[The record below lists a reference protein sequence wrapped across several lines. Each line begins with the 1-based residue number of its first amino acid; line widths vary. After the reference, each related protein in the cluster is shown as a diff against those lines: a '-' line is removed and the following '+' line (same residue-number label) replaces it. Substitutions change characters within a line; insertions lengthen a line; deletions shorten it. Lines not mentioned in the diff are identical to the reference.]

1 MARVKALSAREILD
15 SRGFPTVE
23 AEAVL
28 SDGSRGRAAVPSGAS
43 TGVHEALE
51 RRDEDARRFGGKGV
65 LKAVAAVD
73 GELARFLKGR
83 DAEDQ
88 AGIDA
93 GMCSLD
99 GTPNKGRLGANAILA
114 ASLAV
119 SRAAAASRG
128 LALFRWLRK
137 AYGLAE
143 KEWLIPA
150 PMFNVVNGG
159 AHADSGLDVQEFM
172 VVPVGARSFK
182 EALRAGSE
190 IYHVLKKT
198 LAGKGL
204 AVSVGDEG
212 GFAPRIKAHSDVLG
226 ILEATIR
233 KAGYGGKVRIS
244 LDVAASEFYGK
255 SSGKADYR
263 FEGRRRASS
272 EMARIYRSWIARYKL
287 LSIEDPM
294 AEDDWAG
301 WTSLTSAVGSK
312 VRVVGDDLFV
322 TNPDRLDRGIRE
334 KAGNSILIKLNQ
346 IGSVSETVE
355 TVLKARKAGFSS
367 IISHRS
373 GETEDPYIADLAVA
387 LNAGA
392 IKTGAPCRSERLAKY
407 NQLLRIESELGREA
421 RYAGGRSFSR

>member
-1 MARVKALSAREILD
+1 MARVKRCRREILD
-15 SRGFPTVE
+15 SRGLPTVE
-23 AEAVL
+23 AEAFL
-28 SDGSRGRAAVPSGAS
+28 SDGPRGRAAVPSGAS

-51 RRDEDARRFGGKGV
+51 RRDGDPRRFGGKGV

-73 GELARFLKGR
+73 GELSRFLKGR

-128 LALFRWLRK
+128 LPLYRWLRK
-137 AYGLAE
+137 AYGLDE
-143 KEWLIPA
+143 KEWLLPPRCSTWSTAA
-150 PMFNVVNGG
+150 PMPTAAWTSRSSWWFRS
-159 AHADSGLDVQEFM
+159 AL
-172 VVPVGARSFK
+172 VP
-182 EALRAGSE
+182 
-190 IYHVLKKT
+190 LKKPCGRGRFT
-198 LAGKGL
+198 MSSRNPGRKSL

-212 GFAPRIKAHSDVLG
+212 GFAPRIKAHAEVLG
-226 ILEATIR
+226 ILEQTIR
-233 KAGYGGKVRIS
+233 KAGYGGKARIS
-244 LDVAASEFYGK
+244 LDVAASEFFGK
-255 SSGKADYR
+255 GGGKPDYR
-263 FEGRRRASS
+263 FEGRRRSS
-272 EMARIYRSWIARYKL
+272 AEMARIYRSWISRYKL

-301 WTSLTSAVGSK
+301 WTSLTAAVGSK

-407 NQLLRIESELGREA
+407 NQLLRIESELGRDA
-421 RYAGGRSFSR
+421 SYAGGRSFSR

>member
-15 SRGFPTVE
+15 SRGLPTVE
-23 AEAVL
+23 AEAFL

-51 RRDEDARRFGGKGV
+51 RRDGDPRRFGGKGV

-73 GELARFLKGR
+73 GELSRFLKGR

-128 LALFRWLRK
+128 LPLYRWLRK
-137 AYGLAE
+137 AYGLDE
-143 KEWLIPA
+143 KEWLLPA

-172 VVPVGARSFK
+172 VVPVGSRSFK

-198 LAGKGL
+198 LAAKSL

-212 GFAPRIKAHSDVLG
+212 GFAPRIKAHAEVLG
-226 ILEATIR
+226 ILEQTIR
-233 KAGYGGKVRIS
+233 KAGYGGKARIS
-244 LDVAASEFYGK
+244 LDVAASEFFGK
-255 SSGKADYR
+255 VGGKPDYR
-263 FEGRRRASS
+263 FEGRRRSS
-272 EMARIYRSWIARYKL
+272 AEMARIYRSWISRYKL

-301 WTSLTSAVGSK
+301 WTSLTAAVGSK

-407 NQLLRIESELGREA
+407 NQLLRIESELGRDA
-421 RYAGGRSFSR
+421 SYAGGRSFSR

>member
-15 SRGFPTVE
+15 SRGLPTVE
-23 AEAVL
+23 AEAFL

-51 RRDEDARRFGGKGV
+51 RRDGDPRRFGGKGV

-73 GELARFLKGR
+73 GELSRFLKGR

-128 LALFRWLRK
+128 LPLYRWLRK
-137 AYGLAE
+137 AYGLDE
-143 KEWLIPA
+143 KEWLLPA

-172 VVPVGARSFK
+172 VVPVGSRSFK

-198 LAGKGL
+198 LAAKSL

-212 GFAPRIKAHSDVLG
+212 GFAPRIKAHAEVLG
-226 ILEATIR
+226 ILEQTIR
-233 KAGYGGKVRIS
+233 KAGYGGKARIS
-244 LDVAASEFYGK
+244 LDVAASEFFGK
-255 SSGKADYR
+255 GGGKPDYR
-263 FEGRRRASS
+263 FEGRRRSS
-272 EMARIYRSWIARYKL
+272 AEMARIYRSWISRYKL

-301 WTSLTSAVGSK
+301 WTSLTAAVGSK

-407 NQLLRIESELGREA
+407 NQLLRIESELGRDA
-421 RYAGGRSFSR
+421 SYAGGRSFSR